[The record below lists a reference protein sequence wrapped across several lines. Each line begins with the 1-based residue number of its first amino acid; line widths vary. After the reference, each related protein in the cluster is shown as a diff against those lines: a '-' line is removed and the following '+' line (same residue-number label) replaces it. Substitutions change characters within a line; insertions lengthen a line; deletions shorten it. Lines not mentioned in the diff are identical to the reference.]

1 MLEKRVGDTNFG
13 IVILNPNQIVLNIN
27 VDNIVKQFFIVL
39 PTMF

>member
-39 PTMF
+39 PTVF